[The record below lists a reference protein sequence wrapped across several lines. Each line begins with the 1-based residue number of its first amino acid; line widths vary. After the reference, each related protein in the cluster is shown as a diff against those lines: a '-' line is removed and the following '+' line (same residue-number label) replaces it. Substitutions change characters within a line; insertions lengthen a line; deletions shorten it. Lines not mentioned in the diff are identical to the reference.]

1 MTPIAKSKSFRGIVK
16 KDTRTLKIINRDK
29 MAEFLESLE
38 GEVDITISEVTS
50 RTHFQN
56 NYYWKVVVKVF
67 GDELGYT
74 REEMHEV
81 LKNEFKIES
90 TSKLDRDEFRDY
102 LDKIIRWASIHFQI
116 LIPDPNQDED

>member
-1 MTPIAKSKSFRGIVK
+1 MSPVAKTKSFRATINK
-16 KDTRTLKIINRDK
+16 NTRVLKILNRKK
-29 MAEFLESLE
+29 MSEFLETLE
-38 GEVDITISEVTS
+38 GEVDITISEVNS

-56 NYYWKVVVKVF
+56 NYYWKVVVRVF

-81 LKNEFKIES
+81 LKNQFKIKS

-102 LDKIIRWASIHFQI
+102 LDRIIRWASVDFGI
-116 LIPDPNQDED
+116 LIPDPDQEED

>member
-90 TSKLDRDEFRDY
+90 TSKLTKDEFRDY
-102 LDKIIRWASIHFQI
+102 IDRIIRWASTHFQI
-116 LIPDPNQDED
+116 VLPDPDEED

>member
-1 MTPIAKSKSFRGIVK
+1 MSRLRFACKIEKGKMSLLNRTEFDNAISKLQGEYYIE
-16 KDTRTLKIINRDK
+16 LKETGVRS
-29 MAEFLESLE
+29 AQ
-38 GEVDITISEVTS
+38 
-50 RTHFQN
+50 QN

>member
-81 LKNEFKIES
+81 LKNEFNIES